1 MPALV
6 ATDLDGTL
14 LRTDGT
20 VSARS
25 RAALEL
31 VAGQGIPLVGV
42 TGRGPRL
49 IDLVRLDIGS
59 TGLAVLAQGGYV
71 VDLSTG
77 EPLFVASLPAAV
89 AAEVVGHFEAAV
101 GDLIIAVEEVDD
113 LTGPLRVQTGFEWPY
128 PDPVELLHRA
138 EVLRGDALKVFLRH
152 PGLGQ
157 DELLAVAR
165 AVVPPGLVEL
175 THAGLG
181 FIEVCPS
188 GVTKATGLALAAA
201 QHGVT
206 AEHVLCFGDM
216 PNDLS
221 MFAWAGHAVAV
232 ASAHPDVLAAADAV
246 TLSNDE
252 DGVAAYLEAL
262 FAVPARTA

>member
-1 MPALV
+1 M

-14 LRTDGT
+14 LHTDGT

-31 VAGQGIPLVGV
+31 VASQGIPVVGV

-49 IDLVRLDIGS
+49 LDLVRRDVGTS
-59 TGLAVLAQGGYV
+59 GLAVLAQGGYV
-71 VDLSTG
+71 VDLATG

-89 AAEVVGHFEAAV
+89 AAEVVEHVEAAV
-101 GDLIIAVEEVDD
+101 GELIIAVEEVDD

-128 PDPVELLHRA
+128 PDPIELFHRS
-138 EVLRGDALKVFLRH
+138 EVLRGNALKVFLRS
-152 PGLGQ
+152 PGLAQ
-157 DELLAVAR
+157 DELLAIAR

-181 FIEVCPS
+181 FIEVCPA

-201 QHGVT
+201 EHGVT

-216 PNDLS
+216 PNDLP
-221 MFAWAGHAVAV
+221 MFAWVGHAVAV
-232 ASAHPDVLAAADAV
+232 ASAHPEVLAAADAV

-252 DGVAAYLEAL
+252 DGVAAYLETL
-262 FAVPARTA
+262 FALPARTA